1 MKDTTLIK
9 NTILSY
15 GACFS
20 IDDICFKSSQKY
32 GSVYGVLRE
41 LIASR
46 EVIVDHKEGKRVF
59 FSVSS
64 HSSSGASSSTSS
76 HQDPVL
82 SSFSPK
88 DRFDYLK
95 DLVDLIIDKESPSL
109 LVTGMSGIGK
119 TFVVKRKFDHR
130 DKVEGVDYLYVQG
143 HSSPLGLYALLHD
156 NRESIIVFDDC
167 DSVFK
172 DDISINILKCALD
185 SYETRRLSWHSSRL
199 PENLDASF
207 TFRGGIIFISNLDAN
222 RIDEAVKSRTIT
234 INLSMSRVELYDY
247 MTEILEF
254 IEPNLAIELKKE
266 VLEFLGS
273 VKETLPQFNVRTL
286 IKACRIR
293 KLARKNGRE
302 NWKSLVRAV
311 S

>member
-1 MKDTTLIK
+1 MKDTKIIK
-9 NTILSY
+9 DTILSY

-20 IDDICFKSSQKY
+20 IDDIAFKSSQKY
-32 GSVYGVLRE
+32 SSCYGVIRE
-41 LIASR
+41 LLASR
-46 EVIVDHKEGKRVF
+46 AIIVDHKEGKRVF

-64 HSSSGASSSTSS
+64 SSSSPSVSSSA
-76 HQDPVL
+76 DPLL
-82 SSFSPK
+82 SSFAPK
-88 DRFDYLK
+88 ERFDYLR
-95 DLVDLIIDKESPSL
+95 DLVDLVIDKGSPSL

-130 DKVEGVDYLYVQG
+130 DQIEGKDYLYVQG
-143 HSSPLGLYALLHD
+143 HSSPLGLYMILHD
-156 NRESIIVFDDC
+156 NRESVIVFDDC

-185 SYETRRLSWHSSRL
+185 SYETRRISWHSSRL
-199 PENLDASF
+199 PEVLDPSF
-207 TFRGGIIFISNLDAN
+207 TFRGGIIFISNIDAN

-234 INLSMSRVELYDY
+234 INLSMSRPELYDY

-254 IEPNLAIELKKE
+254 IEPKVDIELKRE
-266 VLEFLGS
+266 VLEYLGS

-293 KLARKNGRE
+293 KLARKNNRE
-302 NWKSLVRAV
+302 NWKNLVRSV

>member
-59 FSVSS
+59 FSVV
-64 HSSSGASSSTSS
+64 SSSGNGSSVSS

-82 SSFSPK
+82 SSFSPQE
-88 DRFDYLK
+88 RFDYLK

-130 DKVEGVDYLYVQG
+130 DQVEGSDYLYVQG
-143 HSSPLGLYALLHD
+143 HSSPLGLYSLLHD

-254 IEPNLAIELKKE
+254 IVPEVDMDLKKE
-266 VLEFLGS
+266 VLEYLGS